1 MSLEL
6 DAVAQ
11 MQFAAANDR
20 KTPGRSLEDVAQ
32 EFESLFVQQLLT
44 VMRQS
49 LGDDGLFEGNT
60 GQDMYASMMDQALA
74 QALSEDGGIGLA
86 GPILQSLRKMQDQ
99 SGDGATSPAKTP
111 PVESAES
118 LAKRFSKALSSYRVT
133 SPVGWRRDPFT
144 DEWKFHKGVDL
155 AFSEGSPIQSMTSGT
170 VVFSGK
176 QRGYGNTVIVE
187 GPGGVRVRY
196 AHLEELEVEEG
207 TDIAKGQEIGLAGS
221 TGRST
226 GPHLHVEIE
235 QDGKVID
242 PSV

>member
-6 DAVAQ
+6 DAVARIEL
-11 MQFAAANDR
+11 AAANDR
-20 KTPGRSLEDVAQ
+20 KTPGRSLEEVAQ

-44 VMRQS
+44 LMRNS
-49 LGDDGLFEGNT
+49 LGEDGLFEGNT

-99 SGDGATSPAKTP
+99 SGEGAAASAQAPLS
-111 PVESAES
+111 ESADA
-118 LAKRFSKALSSYRVT
+118 LAKRFSEALSSYRVT
-133 SPVGWRRDPFT
+133 SPVGWRRDPLT
-144 DEWKFHKGVDL
+144 EEWKFHKGVDL
-155 AFSEGSPIQSMTSGT
+155 AFAEGSPIRSMTSGT

-176 QRGYGNTVIVE
+176 QGGYGNTVVVE

-196 AHLEELEVEEG
+196 AHLEKLEVKSG

-235 QDGKVID
+235 KDGKLIE